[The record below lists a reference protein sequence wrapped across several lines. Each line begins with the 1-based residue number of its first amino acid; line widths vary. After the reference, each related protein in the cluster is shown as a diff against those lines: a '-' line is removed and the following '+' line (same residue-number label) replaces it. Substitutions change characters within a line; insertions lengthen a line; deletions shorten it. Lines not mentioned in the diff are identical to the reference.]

1 MRITKKIAER
11 LELRDDATPYGGKA
25 HSDEHLDEFM
35 ESVMGELPFGSSLKK
50 VNEALVE
57 CGIEPFTEEK
67 VKEVALAIKAEGLA
81 NKLTSEELNEIAV
94 SARQK
99 IEQAKLSVYFAIK
112 RVLEEH
118 GGKIDTIYSREQII
132 NDEYDADELIVI
144 ESVDDHDDFYWLY
157 GLQLD
162 QKGRIEFLAVDPIK
176 RVGVV
181 LHDFA
186 LDYDIISIAD
196 ALECELENIEYEE
209 ENELFKK

>member
-1 MRITKKIAER
+1 MKITKKIAER
-11 LELRDDATPYGGKA
+11 LELRDDATEHGGK
-25 HSDEHLDEFM
+25 SYSNEKLDNFM
-35 ESVMGELPFGSSLKK
+35 AECEIPFGSSLKR
-50 VNEALVE
+50 VNKALVE

-99 IEQAKLSVYFAIK
+99 IEQAELSVYFAIK

-132 NDEYDADELIVI
+132 NDEYNADELIVI

>member
-1 MRITKKIAER
+1 MKITKKIAER
-11 LELRDDATPYGGKA
+11 LELRDDATEHGGKSY
-25 HSDEHLDEFM
+25 SDEKLDNFM
-35 ESVMGELPFGSSLKK
+35 AECEIPFGSSLKR
-50 VNEALVE
+50 VNKALVE

-67 VKEVALAIKAEGLA
+67 VKEVALAIKSEGMS
-81 NKLTSEELNEIAV
+81 KKMTSEELSAIAV
-94 SARQK
+94 KARRK

-112 RVLEEH
+112 CVLEEH

-209 ENELFKK
+209 ENKLFKK

>member
-1 MRITKKIAER
+1 MKITKKIAER
-11 LELRDDATPYGGKA
+11 LELRDDATEHGGKSY
-25 HSDEHLDEFM
+25 SDEKLDNFM
-35 ESVMGELPFGSSLKK
+35 AECEIPFGSSLKR
-50 VNEALVE
+50 VNKALVE

-67 VKEVALAIKAEGLA
+67 VKEVALVIKAEGLA

-94 SARQK
+94 KARELRDKSYQ
-99 IEQAKLSVYFAIK
+99 ITLEAIK
-112 RVLEEH
+112 RVLCEH

-132 NDEYDADELIVI
+132 HDEYDADELIVL
-144 ESVDDHDDFYWLY
+144 ESMDDHDDFYWLY

-162 QKGRIEFLAVDPIK
+162 KEGRIEFLAVDPIK

-181 LHDFA
+181 LQNIM
-186 LDYDIISIAD
+186 LNYDIISIAD

>member
-1 MRITKKIAER
+1 MKITKKIAER
-11 LELRDDATPYGGKA
+11 LELRDDATEHGGKSY
-25 HSDEHLDEFM
+25 SDEKLDNFM
-35 ESVMGELPFGSSLKK
+35 AECEIPFGSSLKR
-50 VNEALVE
+50 VNKALVE

>member
-1 MRITKKIAER
+1 M
-11 LELRDDATPYGGKA
+11 
-25 HSDEHLDEFM
+25 
-35 ESVMGELPFGSSLKK
+35 
-50 VNEALVE
+50 
-57 CGIEPFTEEK
+57 
-67 VKEVALAIKAEGLA
+67 
-81 NKLTSEELNEIAV
+81 
-94 SARQK
+94 
-99 IEQAKLSVYFAIK
+99 YFAIK

-132 NDEYDADELIVI
+132 NDEYDADELIVL
-144 ESVDDHDDFYWLY
+144 ESMDDHDDFYWLY

-162 QKGRIEFLAVDPIK
+162 PKGRIEFLAVDPIK

-181 LHDFA
+181 LQNIM